1 MGVGT
6 QRLDFAEFYRRSADD
21 CLRAVLVS
29 IGDQD
34 SAKDLVDEAFARAL
48 ASWRTV
54 SRHPAPAAW
63 VVRTALNAN
72 ISWWRRHNELITV
85 VRESFTG
92 VHTAT
97 PVEQI
102 VSRSRAVRA
111 RRRVTGLAGVVALA
125 AGAALAV
132 TTLLS
137 GGHQASPRPPAAQLA
152 AWTVT
157 RQADGSIRVT
167 IRELRN
173 PAGLQSKLREDG
185 VPASV
190 TLLGRQNP
198 SCRRYP
204 ASRALAH
211 RVFSRTIEVIP
222 PRQGPPA
229 GTPLARIGVV
239 VVMLIHPS
247 ALPSGTGVQ
256 LATSFTLLPPVA
268 ANGGVEHVARLGAE
282 LNLVYASPA
291 CTG

>member
-1 MGVGT
+1 MN
-6 QRLDFAEFYRRSADD
+6 DND
-21 CLRAVLVS
+21 
-29 IGDQD
+29 
-34 SAKDLVDEAFARAL
+34 
-48 ASWRTV
+48 
-54 SRHPAPAAW
+54 
-63 VVRTALNAN
+63 
-72 ISWWRRHNELITV
+72 LITV

-92 VHTAT
+92 VHTVT

-102 VSRSRAVRA
+102 VSRSRTVRA
-111 RRRVTGLAGVVALA
+111 RRRATGLAGAMALA
-125 AGAALAV
+125 AGAAFAV
-132 TTLLS
+132 TTLLP

-173 PAGLQSKLREDG
+173 PAGLENKLREDG

-198 SCRRYP
+198 SCQRYP

-211 RVFSRTIEVIP
+211 RVFSRTLEVILP
-222 PRQGPPA
+222 PHQGPPT
-229 GTPLARIGVV
+229 GTPLSRIGVV

-247 ALPSGTGVQ
+247 ALPRGTGVQ

>member
-1 MGVGT
+1 MN
-6 QRLDFAEFYRRSADD
+6 DND
-21 CLRAVLVS
+21 
-29 IGDQD
+29 
-34 SAKDLVDEAFARAL
+34 
-48 ASWRTV
+48 
-54 SRHPAPAAW
+54 
-63 VVRTALNAN
+63 
-72 ISWWRRHNELITV
+72 LITA

-102 VSRSRAVRA
+102 MRRSRAVRA
-111 RRRVTGLAGVVALA
+111 RRRTTGLAGAVALA
-125 AGAALAV
+125 AAAALAV
-132 TTLLS
+132 TTLLP

-173 PAGLQSKLREDG
+173 PAGLQNKLRQDG

-198 SCRRYP
+198 SCQRYP

-211 RVFSRTIEVIP
+211 RVFSRTLEVIPP
-222 PRQGPPA
+222 PRQGPPT
-229 GTPLARIGVV
+229 GTPLSRIGVV

-268 ANGGVEHVARLGAE
+268 ANGGVEHVARLGTE

>member
-1 MGVGT
+1 MN
-6 QRLDFAEFYRRSADD
+6 D
-21 CLRAVLVS
+21 
-29 IGDQD
+29 
-34 SAKDLVDEAFARAL
+34 
-48 ASWRTV
+48 
-54 SRHPAPAAW
+54 
-63 VVRTALNAN
+63 
-72 ISWWRRHNELITV
+72 NELITV

-132 TTLLS
+132 TTLLP
-137 GGHQASPRPPAAQLA
+137 GGNQASPRPPAAQLA

-173 PAGLQSKLREDG
+173 PAGLQSKLRADG

-190 TLLGRQNP
+190 TLLGRENP

-204 ASRALAH
+204 ASPAQAH
-211 RVFSRTIEVIP
+211 RVFSQTLELIPP

-229 GTPLARIGVV
+229 GTPLSRIGVV

-247 ALPSGTGVQ
+247 ALPTGAGVQ

-268 ANGGVEHVARLGAE
+268 ANGGVDHVAHLGAE